1 VYFCNEQDI
10 SLYRI
15 KMASYK
21 EMNMDSGK
29 SNSCIAVLGLAITML
44 VVMVLFSLTLSS
56 VQYYSSV
63 SALRL
68 IGERFFA
75 NGTGMAY
82 FDDGTTASFRH
93 TITSAAGYYY
103 DNSTVFAVG
112 EIPGFEMNDTIT
124 TLGIPGD
131 VITVTIPYGAEVLGN
146 RSLQPSSIIK
156 GQVGDVVTFKNEDWR
171 SHSIRSPPDTYG
183 GEAVPEGANFEFS
196 LASGQSA
203 SILLSKPIG
212 MHYEL
217 VGEGIT
223 GAVIVEER
231 DDRQY

>member
-1 VYFCNEQDI
+1 
-10 SLYRI
+10 
-15 KMASYK
+15 MASYK
-21 EMNMDSGK
+21 EMTMDSGK
-29 SNSCIAVLGLAITML
+29 RNSCIIVLGLAMTMML
-44 VVMVLFSLTLSS
+44 VMVLFSLSLQS
-56 VQYYSSV
+56 VPYYSSV

-68 IGERFFA
+68 TGERFFA
-75 NGTGMAY
+75 NGTGTAY

-93 TITSAAGYYY
+93 TITSSAGYYY

-112 EIPGFEMNDTIT
+112 EIPGIEMNDTIT

-146 RSLQPSSIIK
+146 RSIQPSSIIK
-156 GQVGDVVTFKNEDWR
+156 GKVGDVVTFINEDWQ
-171 SHSIRSPPDTYG
+171 SHFIRSPPDTYG
-183 GEAVPEGANFEFS
+183 SEAVPAGANFEFS

-217 VGEGIT
+217 VGEGIR
-223 GAVIVEER
+223 GAVIVQER
-231 DDRQY
+231 